1 MKLFYTLLLYL
12 MTPFIVLRLFWKSRA
27 NPAYRERW
35 QERFGLF
42 SDEGLKQTFWIHAVS
57 VGEVQATQQL
67 IKKLKVKHPDWRIV
81 VSTTTPTGA
90 DRVEM
95 LFGDDVS
102 HYYFPYDL
110 PHVLERW
117 LEHVDPKALLMME
130 TEIWPNLLH
139 ACHMRGIPTLLANAR
154 LSERSA
160 RGYARLGRF
169 TRDVV
174 RMIDFIAAQSE
185 ADAGRFKGLG
195 MPADRITITG
205 SVKFDSRQPAVVREK
220 AEAVRRIIGADR
232 PVWIAAS
239 TREGEEEAILAAHH
253 KVCERMPGAMLILV
267 PRHPERFDKVALLC
281 EQRGFLVVRRSENRP
296 CEPQHNIF
304 LGDSMGE
311 LAVMYQASDLA
322 FVGGSLVDAG
332 GQNVLEPA
340 SLGLPVLFGPS
351 MYNFATISELLLCE
365 QAAIRID
372 DTVALSEQVVA
383 WLSDASRRS
392 FYGENGRR
400 VVEANRGATERL
412 IQLIDQLS
420 IKS

>member
-1 MKLFYTLLLYL
+1 M
-12 MTPFIVLRLFWKSRA
+12 RLFWKSRA

-35 QERFGLF
+35 RERFGHF
-42 SDEGLKQTFWIHAVS
+42 SDEAHQQTFWIHAVS

-67 IKKLKVKHPDWRIV
+67 IKKLKAKYPQWHIV
-81 VSTTTPTGA
+81 ISTTTPTGA

-110 PHVLERW
+110 PHVLARW
-117 LEHVDPKALLMME
+117 LEHVNPMALLMME
-130 TEIWPNLLH
+130 TEIWPNLLQ
-139 ACHMRGIPTLLANAR
+139 ACQTRHIPTLLANAR

-160 RGYARLGRF
+160 RGYARLGGF
-169 TRDVV
+169 AQDVINK
-174 RMIDFIAAQSE
+174 IDFIAAQSE
-185 ADAGRFKGLG
+185 ADAGRFKDLG
-195 MPADRITITG
+195 MPAERIVITG
-205 SVKFDSRQPAVVREK
+205 SVKFDSRQPAVVQEK

-239 TREGEEEAILAAHH
+239 TREGEEEAILAAH
-253 KVCERMPGAMLILV
+253 KNVCKLMPDAMLILV

-296 CEPQHNIF
+296 CEPRHNIF

-372 DTVALSEQVVA
+372 DTVALSDQVVA
-383 WLSDASRRS
+383 WLSDASQRS

-412 IQLIDQLS
+412 VQLVDKLAVRS
-420 IKS
+420 

>member
-1 MKLFYTLLLYL
+1 MKLFYTLFLYL
-12 MTPFIVLRLFWKSRA
+12 LTPFFVLRLFWKSRA

-35 QERFGLF
+35 QERLGLF
-42 SDEGLKQTFWIHAVS
+42 SDEGLKQAFWIHAVS

-110 PHVLERW
+110 PRVLERW

-130 TEIWPNLLH
+130 TEIWPNLLQ
-139 ACHMRGIPTLLANAR
+139 ACRTRGIPTLLANAR

-174 RMIDFIAAQSE
+174 HMIDIIAAQSE
-185 ADAGRFKGLG
+185 ADAGRFKDLG

-205 SVKFDSRQPAVVREK
+205 SVKFDSRQPAVVQEK

-253 KVCERMPGAMLILV
+253 KVCERMPDAMLILV
-267 PRHPERFDKVALLC
+267 PRHPERFDKVALLS
-281 EQRGFLVVRRSENRP
+281 EQRGFLVVRRSENRA

-365 QAAIRID
+365 EAAIRVD

-383 WLSDASRRS
+383 WLSDASLRS

-400 VVEANRGATERL
+400 VVAANRGATERL